1 MMKKITAFSFVL
13 AFLGVGIYFLSNYYL
28 DAKRQALIEN
38 YQPPEEQPMLDT
50 EYDVIVIGGEPEGV
64 AAAVSAARNGS
75 KTLLVEKRE
84 NLGGLMTFGMLN
96 YIDIVHGV
104 NNKSAVGGIYNEWH
118 KLVGRG
124 TSFDIEL
131 GKAAFLKLVK
141 DEPNLTLVLNTEFD
155 DVIKEDYSQH
165 VIGVNLVNE
174 NGHSLVYG
182 KRFIDA
188 TQDADFAVMAGAP
201 HFIGGEDINMKD
213 RLMAV
218 TIMLHLKN
226 VDWNGVRK
234 AARDQKFGYGE
245 VTRLNAWGFNDLHFM
260 YEPKEENTR
269 LRGLNIVRV
278 PKKEEIFINALQIFG
293 VNGLDEQE
301 KQAALEKGIR
311 ETNHIVDYL
320 RKEFP
325 GFENAEVASYPS
337 ELYVR
342 ETRHL
347 LAEYYLP
354 MSDVWKN
361 ADHWDSIGFGG
372 YPVDVQ
378 ATSIGDYGY
387 IMSNPVQYAIPF
399 RSLVPLEIENV
410 LVVSRSA
417 GYSSIAA
424 GSARII
430 PTGMAAG
437 EAGGVAARVSIDHD
451 LTFRQLSQSVDL
463 IMQVRETLSAQ
474 DAKVDYFSVNYPYE
488 GEWFDESIQFLID
501 YGLVS
506 GGYENELF
514 VNDHMNLIAFSNII
528 SNGLLRIDDILYQ
541 EYWDKIKRVYSIEG
555 AGNHNVD
562 RDTLAAYL
570 VSSFSDEPVDY
581 DNWDTAF
588 QLNLID
594 HYIYDLIPENRELIR
609 AEVFYIAE
617 KLLKHLSK

>member
-1 MMKKITAFSFVL
+1 MLLVLMAIAAFAALSYYQERMKV
-13 AFLGVGIYFLSNYYL
+13 
-28 DAKRQALIEN
+28 ALIEN
-38 YQPPEEQPMLDT
+38 YQPPGNQPILDN

-75 KTLLVEKRE
+75 KTLLVERRE

-96 YIDIVHGV
+96 YIDIVHGIG
-104 NNKSAVGGIYNEWH
+104 NKSAVGGIYEEWH
-118 KLVGRG
+118 KLVGSG

-131 GKAAFLKLVK
+131 GKAAFLKLVQ
-141 DEPNLTLVLNTEFD
+141 DEPNLTLVLKTEFD
-155 DVIKEDYSQH
+155 DVIKEEYSQH
-165 VIGVNLVNE
+165 VIGVSLVNE
-174 NGHSLVYG
+174 NGQSIVYG
-182 KRFIDA
+182 KSFIDA
-188 TQDADFAVMAGAP
+188 TQDADFAAMAGAP
-201 HFIGGEDINMKD
+201 YYIGGEDINLKD

-234 AARDQKFGYGE
+234 AAKEEKFGYGE
-245 VTRLNAWGFNDLHFM
+245 VTRLNAWGFNELHFM

-293 VNGLDEQE
+293 VNGLDEAE
-301 KQAALEKGIR
+301 KQKALEKGIR
-311 ETNHIVDYL
+311 ETNNIVEYL
-320 RKEFP
+320 RQEFP
-325 GFENAEVASYPS
+325 GFENAEVASYPT

-342 ETRHL
+342 ETRHIK
-347 LAEYYLP
+347 AEYNLP
-354 MSDVWKN
+354 MSDVWTN

-410 LVVSRSA
+410 LVVNRSA

-437 EAGGVAARVSIDHD
+437 QAAGVAARYAIDND
-451 LTFRQLSQSVDL
+451 LTFRQLSQNEEL
-463 IMQVRETLSAQ
+463 IQHVRATLADQ
-474 DAKVDYFSVNYPYE
+474 NAMVDYFSVSYPYE
-488 GEWFDESIQFLID
+488 GEWFDQSIQYLLD
-501 YGLVS
+501 YGLIS
-506 GGYENELF
+506 GGYDNNLA
-514 VNDHMNLIAFSNII
+514 VDAPINLIAFSNII
-528 SNGLLRIDDILYQ
+528 SNGLYRIDVDLY
-541 EYWDKIKRVYSIEG
+541 ERYWDKLKRVYSIQG
-555 AGNHNVD
+555 AGDHNVD

-570 VSSFSDEPVDY
+570 ISSFTDEPVEFN
-581 DNWDTAF
+581 NWNRLY
-588 QLNLID
+588 QLGLID
-594 HYIYDLIPENRELIR
+594 DFMYNHLAENRELTR
-609 AEVFYIAE
+609 ADVFYISE
-617 KLLKHLSK
+617 KLLRYLSR